1 MLRDLKLRCIVDIDQ
16 TSKCKEEK
24 MKILVVC
31 GSGLGSSFMMEINIK
46 NILKELGLSNIDVE
60 HTDLS
65 SAKGTMA
72 DIYMGTRDI
81 TNQFTGFKGEII
93 SLDNMI
99 DKEYMKAKLVE
110 KLTEMKVI

>member
-1 MLRDLKLRCIVDIDQ
+1 
-16 TSKCKEEK
+16 

-46 NILKELGLSNIDVE
+46 NILKELNLSNVEVE
-60 HTDLS
+60 HTDQS
-65 SAKGTMA
+65 SAKGMQA

-81 TNQFTGFKGEII
+81 TTQFTGFKGEII

-99 DKEYMKAKLVE
+99 DKEYMKAQLVAKL
-110 KLTEMKVI
+110 KEMKFI

>member
-1 MLRDLKLRCIVDIDQ
+1 
-16 TSKCKEEK
+16 

-46 NILKELGLSNIDVE
+46 NILKELNLSNIEVE

-65 SAKGTMA
+65 SAKGMQA
-72 DIYMGTRDI
+72 DIYIGTRDI
-81 TNQFTGFKGEII
+81 TTQFTGFKGEII

-99 DKEYMKAKLVE
+99 DKAYMKAQLVAKL
-110 KLTEMKVI
+110 KEMKFI

>member
-1 MLRDLKLRCIVDIDQ
+1 M
-16 TSKCKEEK
+16 T
-24 MKILVVC
+24 ILVVC

-46 NILKELGLSNIDVE
+46 NILKELNLSNVEVE

-65 SAKGTMA
+65 SAKGMQA

-81 TNQFTGFKGEII
+81 TTQFTGFKGEII

-99 DKEYMKAKLVE
+99 DKEYMKAQLVAKL
-110 KLTEMKVI
+110 KEMKFI

>member
-1 MLRDLKLRCIVDIDQ
+1 MGGR
-16 TSKCKEEK
+16 

-46 NILKELGLSNIDVE
+46 NILKELGLSDIEVE

-65 SAKGTMA
+65 SAKGMQA

-81 TNQFTGFKGEII
+81 TNQFIGFKGEII
-93 SLDNMI
+93 SLDSMI
-99 DKEYMKAKLVE
+99 DKEYMKSKLVE
-110 KLTEMKVI
+110 KLKEMKVI

>member
-1 MLRDLKLRCIVDIDQ
+1 
-16 TSKCKEEK
+16 

-46 NILKELGLSNIDVE
+46 NILKELNLSNVEVE

-65 SAKGTMA
+65 SAKGMQA

-81 TNQFTGFKGEII
+81 TTQFTGFKGEII

-99 DKEYMKAKLVE
+99 DKEYMKTQLVAKL
-110 KLTEMKVI
+110 KEMKFI

>member
-24 MKILVVC
+24 MKILVGC

-46 NILKELGLSNIDVE
+46 NILKELGLSD
-60 HTDLS
+60 
-65 SAKGTMA
+65 
-72 DIYMGTRDI
+72 
-81 TNQFTGFKGEII
+81 QFTGFKGEII